1 LHRRAAHGHA
11 GRGPLLCGLAAR
23 GRPHARATA
32 VWHRLRRQHW
42 RRVGRCSGAD
52 GLGAVVRG
60 WTTQGEHGGASPM
73 RGGRGR
79 RRGRLRLRRE
89 AALWPLARVT
99 ATTSLPTTCAE
110 NGREWGGR
118 GRRTKQRWR
127 RLTVDEVDS
136 GFAGAALKMNTS
148 VVDGDLREE
157 EEEVELRSMAREM
170 RRRGGS
176 YRGERRWRRSDR
188 PDRDAGI
195 L

>member
-1 LHRRAAHGHA
+1 VAAGEGDGDDFA
-11 GRGPLLCGLAAR
+11 ADDLRGKWEG
-23 GRPHARATA
+23 
-32 VWHRLRRQHW
+32 
-42 RRVGRCSGAD
+42 VGWS
-52 GLGAVVRG
+52 
-60 WTTQGEHGGASPM
+60 
-73 RGGRGR
+73 
-79 RRGRLRLRRE
+79 
-89 AALWPLARVT
+89 
-99 ATTSLPTTCAE
+99 
-110 NGREWGGR
+110 

-176 YRGERRWRRSDR
+176 YRGERRWRHSDR